1 MSISMSKRTIE
12 ISLKMKIL
20 NVQRIKLGFNYHGE
34 IHIEVCKEKNKGK
47 NTGPR

>member
-1 MSISMSKRTIE
+1 MYIE
-12 ISLKMKIL
+12 L
-20 NVQRIKLGFNYHGE
+20 NGFNYHGE